1 MPPTTG
7 DSPGRPTVFISYS
20 QKDEA
25 WKDRVVSHLKVLE
38 VEGELAVWD
47 DKRIAAGEGWW
58 PEIEGAMNRAAVAVL
73 LISKDFLTSGFIRGT
88 EVPRLLARRQTEGLR
103 VIPVFVHPCAWEAVD
118 WLAALQGRP
127 GKGRTLS
134 EGRKPQIE
142 KHLSALALEIRELL
156 RQLGQRAAGEER
168 GTKSAPVE
176 HSVKPSSHPT
186 SERRQVT

>member
-1 MPPTTG
+1 MPPTTW
-7 DSPGRPTVFISYS
+7 DSPGRATVFISYS

-47 DKRIAAGEGWW
+47 DQRIAAGEDWW
-58 PEIEGAMNRAAVAVL
+58 PEIEGAMSRAAVAVL

-134 EGRKPQIE
+134 EARKPQIE
-142 KHLSALALEIRELL
+142 KHLSALALEIRDLL
-156 RQLGQRAAGEER
+156 RQAPAVAEDRGE
-168 GTKSAPVE
+168 KN
-176 HSVKPSSHPT
+176 VKPSSGPHPT
-186 SERRQVT
+186 GERRQG